1 MTAAPEH
8 RWEAEP
14 APVNIVYR
22 ARSSHVHTTLLLLR
36 IEKTGVAV
44 CNRIASISTNLIMT
58 IPCKW
63 RQRAEVHC
71 LLELDGVQRS
81 KWTYAGAA
89 YVSALVSSELG
100 ARICIRERS

>member
-22 ARSSHVHTTLLLLR
+22 ARSSHVHTT
-36 IEKTGVAV
+36 KAGVAV
-44 CNRIASISTNLIMT
+44 VCVRIASISTNLIMT

-81 KWTYAGAA
+81 KRTYAGAA